1 VARGAVAGGCR
12 TAACRGGGV
21 GVRRWAAGRLLARG
35 IERGRAAGRAWLAG
49 GGTNPGAFFGRA
61 PAGMETATRSRCA
74 GDDGDAAAT
83 PYPVPRSV
91 VCLDVYDDDG
101 SIDMVTEVGRVS
113 GLYSHRTP
121 PPFPFGNV
129 WPRAGPS

>member
-35 IERGRAAGRAWLAG
+35 IERRRAAGRAWLAG

-61 PAGMETATRSRCA
+61 PAGMETATRSRCML
-74 GDDGDAAAT
+74 GTTET
-83 PYPVPRSV
+83 PPR
-91 VCLDVYDDDG
+91 
-101 SIDMVTEVGRVS
+101 
-113 GLYSHRTP
+113 HRTRYP
-121 PPFPFGNV
+121 GRSCV
-129 WPRAGPS
+129 